1 MKKFLTLLF
10 VGILAIS
17 CMCACKSN
25 SGVTESSSSSSVESE
40 YALNKTEVSLNIG
53 DTETL
58 ILNGANADN
67 VEWETFNETI
77 ATVEGG
83 VITAL
88 KEGVVNVAAV
98 YEGEVFIC
106 RVTVAQVL
114 ETVPVLRITNA
125 PKKVAVGD
133 TTVILE
139 TSFSDGATA
148 IENVTYTW
156 ESQNTSVITVDAN
169 GKLTLLK
176 AGSAT
181 ICVSCVYDGATYTA
195 MCQIEV
201 V

>member
-10 VGILAIS
+10 VGILGIS
-17 CMCACKSN
+17 CMCACS
-25 SGVTESSSSSSVESE
+25 SGSTGNNTSSSTESE
-40 YALNKTEVSLNIG
+40 YSLSKTEISLNIG

-58 ILNGANADN
+58 VLNGANAGN
-67 VEWETFNETI
+67 VEWETFNESI

-83 VITAL
+83 VVTAL
-88 KEGVVNVAAV
+88 KEGAVNIAAV

-106 RVTVAQVL
+106 RVTIAQIL

-125 PKKVAVGD
+125 PNKVAVGD

-176 AGSAT
+176 AGTAT
-181 ICVSCVYDGATYTA
+181 ISVSCVYESVTYTA
-195 MCQIEV
+195 TCDIQV